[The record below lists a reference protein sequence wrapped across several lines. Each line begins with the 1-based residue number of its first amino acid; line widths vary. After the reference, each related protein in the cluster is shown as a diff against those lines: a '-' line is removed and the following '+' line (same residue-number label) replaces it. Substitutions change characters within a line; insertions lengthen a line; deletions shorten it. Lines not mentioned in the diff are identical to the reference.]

1 MALQD
6 PPHNIPRIVE
16 VIEPLAEGGNH
27 VVHVRMPSGLENKWP
42 KLPWQTT
49 IETIGI
55 VGPDAVRFAGF
66 VLVDTQAMKGTADL
80 LWVFTKLPGKVVTES
95 RWDPK
100 LQTQIKHTTQ
110 YVEPPTSFT
119 EDNTSFK
126 KLTWGMSAKE
136 VDVAPVAEL
145 AAYSRSRP
153 VRAQLGRLPR
163 ELLSV
168 SVLWQQDVSVGNQ
181 DFFFNAWK
189 TGANYSMSNSA
200 SDRASSSASVKPELQ
215 FTYREV
221 ETSNLFATEYEFFL
235 PNGTGDISLNQIL
248 GRLENLSVSGVQPWP
263 TFSPESST
271 ITTSEQSIRVSVNA
285 QVALGVNVTD
295 GSVSGQSVE
304 NGTSDDLSMNVGAGS
319 YQIPPC
325 IHDSINITGG
335 LRKEQSVSSTALMQM
350 VNSLVGSTTATKN
363 LTKKAIGTVSPS
375 SLPATSP
382 TSIPTSG
389 KYLIDVKVD
398 DYDWDHS
405 RIIAIVFDASNLA

>member
-1 MALQD
+1 
-6 PPHNIPRIVE
+6 
-16 VIEPLAEGGNH
+16 
-27 VVHVRMPSGLENKWP
+27 
-42 KLPWQTT
+42 
-49 IETIGI
+49 
-55 VGPDAVRFAGF
+55 
-66 VLVDTQAMKGTADL
+66 
-80 LWVFTKLPGKVVTES
+80 
-95 RWDPK
+95 
-100 LQTQIKHTTQ
+100 
-110 YVEPPTSFT
+110 
-119 EDNTSFK
+119 
-126 KLTWGMSAKE
+126 LTWGMSAKE

-181 DFFFNAWK
+181 DFFFNTWR
-189 TGANYSMSNSA
+189 TGTNYSMSNSA

-350 VNSLVGSTTATKN
+350 VNSLVGSTTATKT